1 MKKMFCDCCEEEI
14 LYANRVEIFD
24 EFCND
29 SKFFELC
36 DKCKNKVI
44 NLIKNKNT
52 YKEETD

>member
-1 MKKMFCDCCEEEI
+1 MFCDCCEEEI

-44 NLIKNKNT
+44 NLIKNKKT
-52 YKEETD
+52 YKEELD